1 MDIIVRE
8 SLSNFLEKVLKE
20 IIIGFY
26 CWVDRTKCSAKRYQT
41 QTSCNANYNMASKL
55 AQFQPRKI
63 AYVISTLII
72 LWTHAD
78 DTMKSLICMS
88 ISFKWVSRN

>member
-8 SLSNFLEKVLKE
+8 SLSNFREKFLKE

-41 QTSCNANYNMASKL
+41 HTSCNANYKMASKL

-72 LWTHAD
+72 LWTHTD
-78 DTMKSLICMS
+78 DAMKPLIYMS
-88 ISFKWVSRN
+88 KSFQRV